1 MDLKKW
7 ILSMKIGALVQSE
20 NLIKFQFLF
29 FHFLDNILLL
39 HKVYQNS
46 KVIFLI
52 LIFFVEKHH
61 QIL

>member
-1 MDLKKW
+1 
-7 ILSMKIGALVQSE
+7 MKIGALVQSE

-52 LIFFVEKHH
+52 LIFFVEKYH